1 MIKEYFELFYVFL
14 VIGASIFGGGY
25 SMLPVLER
33 ELVKKRSWISMDEV
47 IDYFAIAQITP
58 GVIAV
63 NVATFVGYKKKG
75 VAGGIIATI
84 ALILPGCSLMVLIS
98 SLLKHFAE
106 YGVIRYA
113 FTGIRLAVCALIID
127 TLIKLNRGVM
137 RNFKSIFIFIAAL
150 ILSMVLSV
158 SPVFIILGAG
168 LAGFL
173 FFRGNS
179 VK

>member
-14 VIGASIFGGGY
+14 MIGASIFGGGY

-33 ELVKKRSWISMDEV
+33 ELVKKRNWISMDEV

-84 ALILPGCSLMVLIS
+84 ALILPGCGFMVIIS
-98 SLLKHFAE
+98 AFLNRFAE
-106 YGVIRYA
+106 YKIISYA

-127 TLIKLNRGVM
+127 TLIKLNKGVM
-137 RNFKSIFIFIAAL
+137 RNNKSVIIFFAAL
-150 ILSMVLSV
+150 ILSAVFSV
-158 SPVFIILGAG
+158 SPVFIIPGAG
-168 LAGFL
+168 IAGFL
-173 FFRGNS
+173 FFRGS
-179 VK
+179 GVK